1 MGPAGTLTIKP
12 HSKICFGIPA
22 QQISLF
28 GESLKMHKMPKTQY
42 LGSKEHLVDWIY
54 ENAPKDI
61 ETMFDAFS
69 GTSVV
74 GYTFKSKGKKVIGND
89 FLKFNFH
96 IGKAIIENKDE
107 VLNQEDIKVLFSKNY
122 HSGTLIE
129 DIFTGVFFE
138 RDQAQ
143 FLDIFRA
150 NVDLLENDIKKSL
163 ALAVM
168 SRALTRKILL
178 GHFAHLS
185 ALRYSKDPLRIKRNP
200 TIVRPLKDLF
210 LELVYEYNNAVFD
223 NGKDNEFYCE
233 DTTELVRKLENVDL
247 AYFDPPY
254 CGCHPD
260 YQAFYHFLETF
271 VEYWKDKKFVNGTK
285 SYFPKK
291 NSGFVQKSEIIDS
304 LTKLFEAGSHI
315 PYWLISY
322 NSKSYPEKDTM
333 IDLINKHKKVKVYEY
348 EYQNHYGGKGSRKG
362 TREYLFYCF

>member
-1 MGPAGTLTIKP
+1 MLLTK
-12 HSKICFGIPA
+12 
-22 QQISLF
+22 QTNLF
-28 GESLKMHKMPKTQY
+28 GDKIKIHKLPKTQY
-42 LGSKEHLVDWIY
+42 LGSKERLVNWIY

-61 ETMFDAFS
+61 ETVLDAFS

-74 GYTFKSKGKKVIGND
+74 GYIFKSRGKRVIGND

-96 IGKAIIENKDE
+96 IGKAVIENKDQILDE
-107 VLNQEDIKVLFSKNY
+107 NDLQILFQKNKGA
-122 HSGTLIE
+122 GTLIT
-129 DIFTGVFFE
+129 DVFTGVFFE
-138 RDQAQ
+138 KEQAQ
-143 FLDIFRA
+143 FLDNFRA
-150 NVDLLENDIKKSL
+150 NVDLLENDEKKSL
-163 ALAVM
+163 AFTVM

-200 TIVRPLKDLF
+200 TIARPLKDLF
-210 LELVYEYNNAVFD
+210 IELVDEYNDAVFD

-233 DTTELVRKLENVDL
+233 DTITLLKKLDGVDL
-247 AYFDPPY
+247 VYFDPPY

-271 VEYWKDKKFVNGTK
+271 VEYWKDKEFVNGTK

-291 NSGFVQKSEIIDS
+291 ESGFVQKSEIVDS
-304 LTKLFEAGSHI
+304 FTKLFEASRHI

-322 NSKSYPEKDTM
+322 NSKSYPEKDIM
-333 IDLINKHKKVKVYEY
+333 IDLIKKHKKVKVYEH

-362 TREYLFYCF
+362 TREYLFYCYN

>member
-1 MGPAGTLTIKP
+1 MLLTK
-12 HSKICFGIPA
+12 
-22 QQISLF
+22 QTTLF
-28 GESLKMHKMPKTQY
+28 GEKIKFNKLPKTQY
-42 LGSKEHLVDWIY
+42 LGSKERLVNWIY

-61 ETMFDAFS
+61 ETVLDAFS

-74 GYTFKSKGKKVIGND
+74 GYIFKSKGKRVIGND

-96 IGKAIIENKDE
+96 IGKAVIENKDQT
-107 VLNQEDIKVLFSKNY
+107 LDEDDLQILFRKNGNA
-122 HSGTLIE
+122 GTLIE
-129 DIFTGVFFE
+129 DVFTGVFFE

-143 FLDIFRA
+143 FLDNFRA
-150 NVDLLENDIKKSL
+150 NVNLLENEIKKSL

-200 TIVRPLKDLF
+200 TIARPLKDLF
-210 LELVYEYNNAVFD
+210 LELVDEYNNAVFD

-233 DTTELVRKLENVDL
+233 DTTQLVKKLDDVDL
-247 AYFDPPY
+247 VYFDPPY

-271 VEYWKDKKFVNGTK
+271 VEYWKDKEFINGTK

-291 NSGFVQKSEIIDS
+291 DSGFVQKSEIIDS
-304 LTKLFEAGSHI
+304 FTKLFEASSHI

-333 IDLINKHKKVKVYEY
+333 IDLIKKHKQVKVYEH

-362 TREYLFYCF
+362 TREYLFYCFN

>member
-1 MGPAGTLTIKP
+1 MLLTK
-12 HSKICFGIPA
+12 
-22 QQISLF
+22 QTNLF
-28 GESLKMHKMPKTQY
+28 GDKIKIHKLPKTQY
-42 LGSKEHLVDWIY
+42 LGSKERLVNWIY

-61 ETMFDAFS
+61 ETVLDAFS

-74 GYTFKSKGKKVIGND
+74 GYIFKSRGKRVIGND

-96 IGKAIIENKDE
+96 IGKAVIENKDQILDE
-107 VLNQEDIKVLFSKNY
+107 SDLQILFQKNRKA
-122 HSGTLIE
+122 GALIT
-129 DIFTGVFFE
+129 DVFTGVFFE
-138 RDQAQ
+138 KDQAQ
-143 FLDIFRA
+143 FLDNFRA
-150 NVDLLENDIKKSL
+150 NIDLLENDEKKSL
-163 ALAVM
+163 AFTVI

-200 TIVRPLKDLF
+200 TIARPLKDLF
-210 LELVYEYNNAVFD
+210 LELVDEYNDAVFD

-233 DTTELVRKLENVDL
+233 DTTTLLKKLNDVDL
-247 AYFDPPY
+247 VYFDPPY

-271 VEYWKDKKFVNGTK
+271 VEYWKDKEFVNGTK

-291 NSGFVQKSEIIDS
+291 ESGFVQKSEIIDS
-304 LTKLFEAGSHI
+304 FTKLFEASSHI

-333 IDLINKHKKVKVYEY
+333 IELIKKHKKVKVYEH

-362 TREYLFYCF
+362 TREYLFYCYN